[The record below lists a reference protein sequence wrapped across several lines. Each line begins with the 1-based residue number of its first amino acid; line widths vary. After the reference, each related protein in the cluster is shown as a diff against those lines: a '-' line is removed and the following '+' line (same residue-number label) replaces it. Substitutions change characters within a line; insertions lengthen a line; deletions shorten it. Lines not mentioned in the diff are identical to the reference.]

1 MQRLTANFIVLVE
14 GDQGQHSGTAHGWS
28 RGIVRA
34 GCRDLGPDVATG
46 SDFACGRAQGLWSF
60 CRSQALESHRRPPMA
75 AGCQSWGCWPWVLGS
90 RGRAPALPGWGCCSQ
105 HLVLARDCS
114 HGVFWADCRDLGP
127 DVASGSDFACGR
139 AQGRWSGGCPEVL
152 ESCRRPLMAAGWRC
166 WGCWSP
172 VPGSRGTDPAPPGWG
187 CCSQHLV
194 LARGCSHGVF

>member
-1 MQRLTANFIVLVE
+1 MQRLTANFIVPVE
-14 GDQGQHSGTAHGWS
+14 GDQGQHSGTVHGWS

-90 RGRAPALPGWGCCSQ
+90 RGRAPALPGWGCCYQ

-114 HGVFWADCRDLGP
+114 HGVF
-127 DVASGSDFACGR
+127 
-139 AQGRWSGGCPEVL
+139 
-152 ESCRRPLMAAGWRC
+152 
-166 WGCWSP
+166 
-172 VPGSRGTDPAPPGWG
+172 
-187 CCSQHLV
+187 
-194 LARGCSHGVF
+194 